1 MSSLTLSRRTFL
13 KTSAVAAAA
22 VGLSAGAESALAAAP
37 YTAVD
42 SAGEVKRIRTCCRGC
57 GKMECGVWVTV
68 ENGRAVKIEGDE
80 SAPHTMGSCCNKS
93 VSSLQACYHP
103 DRLRYPMKRTNP
115 KGEDPGWVRI
125 GWDEALD
132 AIVEG
137 IQQVKDKYGGE
148 ALFTMGGTG
157 RIWCMSPYAGYGS
170 WFMTPNTSV
179 AWQVCKG
186 PRHFASALTSEYN
199 HSWSATVERPPVFT
213 IWASTPEG
221 SNYDEAGRS
230 VIDEAMQADTFIS
243 VDPRTTNLGKESD
256 IHLALK
262 GGTDT
267 ALALAMCHVIIEN
280 DLVDWKFVKRWTN
293 ACFLVVDDK
302 EPSGPPVPHI
312 FHGPTMVKTKLL
324 TQADLQEDG
333 SPWKYMVWDKA
344 SNSLK
349 WFNASADQAKANPD
363 YDPAADPECGIWEG
377 EKPYP
382 RYDGTGN
389 ADNWSERTFAGQWG
403 EANVREGHAQCWMPE
418 LQDFEAIDPATE
430 GSFEVTFADGSK
442 HTAVPVW
449 QKFAER
455 CAEYAP
461 DKSAEITGVPA
472 EKVTEAALVYGTR
485 KDPRWGNGGIM
496 YQLAVEHH
504 GNSIMNCRAIEL
516 LTAIT
521 GNTDGPG
528 GQRGATKLDVNYM
541 GNFSDQSYSKT
552 IDTPLNHPEIMEK
565 QLGRDKHPLF
575 EWWALWANAN
585 SIWEAGVTG
594 EPYPVKGAVCQSGDF
609 MNMGNTTM
617 AWETLQQLDFM
628 FDIDLWH
635 HPTSEMADIIL
646 PCTHWL
652 EIACPRQSQGSGGAL
667 GACVP
672 CVEPLA
678 EARYDPE
685 IVEELYRRVG
695 LPWGWDENNPYPT
708 LEEKL
713 DYVVREVSP
722 SWEAFVNEFQE
733 NGWWDVKKI
742 RPDDWGTY
750 YRFQTG
756 FMKKAYT
763 DEPTASNVIPGF
775 NTPTMKQ
782 EIWCTIMETFHG
794 AEDALPD
801 YRPNPDSRD
810 RNPELWDEYPVQCL
824 TGRRIPVYF
833 HSEHRQL
840 PWCREVW
847 PVPRVEINPEDAA
860 EWGIEQGDWVWIE
873 SPHGKIRETADLY
886 YGIPRGV
893 INCEHTWWYPEMPA
907 PEHGWRYSAVNQLV
921 NNDIDDPHCGSAI
934 VRGYPVK
941 VYKATADNSPFGNPC
956 PCTEDG
962 AEIIHDASDARLK
975 DWAPVYEGRD
985 Q

>member
-1 MSSLTLSRRTFL
+1 
-13 KTSAVAAAA
+13 
-22 VGLSAGAESALAAAP
+22 
-37 YTAVD
+37 
-42 SAGEVKRIRTCCRGC
+42 
-57 GKMECGVWVTV
+57 
-68 ENGRAVKIEGDE
+68 
-80 SAPHTMGSCCNKS
+80 
-93 VSSLQACYHP
+93 
-103 DRLRYPMKRTNP
+103 
-115 KGEDPGWVRI
+115 
-125 GWDEALD
+125 
-132 AIVEG
+132 
-137 IQQVKDKYGGE
+137 
-148 ALFTMGGTG
+148 
-157 RIWCMSPYAGYGS
+157 
-170 WFMTPNTSV
+170 
-179 AWQVCKG
+179 
-186 PRHFASALTSEYN
+186 
-199 HSWSATVERPPVFT
+199 
-213 IWASTPEG
+213 
-221 SNYDEAGRS
+221 
-230 VIDEAMQADTFIS
+230 
-243 VDPRTTNLGKESD
+243 
-256 IHLALK
+256 
-262 GGTDT
+262 
-267 ALALAMCHVIIEN
+267 MCHVIIEN

>member
-1 MSSLTLSRRTFL
+1 M
-13 KTSAVAAAA
+13 
-22 VGLSAGAESALAAAP
+22 
-37 YTAVD
+37 
-42 SAGEVKRIRTCCRGC
+42 
-57 GKMECGVWVTV
+57 
-68 ENGRAVKIEGDE
+68 
-80 SAPHTMGSCCNKS
+80 
-93 VSSLQACYHP
+93 
-103 DRLRYPMKRTNP
+103 
-115 KGEDPGWVRI
+115 
-125 GWDEALD
+125 
-132 AIVEG
+132 
-137 IQQVKDKYGGE
+137 
-148 ALFTMGGTG
+148 
-157 RIWCMSPYAGYGS
+157 
-170 WFMTPNTSV
+170 
-179 AWQVCKG
+179 
-186 PRHFASALTSEYN
+186 
-199 HSWSATVERPPVFT
+199 
-213 IWASTPEG
+213 
-221 SNYDEAGRS
+221 
-230 VIDEAMQADTFIS
+230 
-243 VDPRTTNLGKESD
+243 
-256 IHLALK
+256 
-262 GGTDT
+262 
-267 ALALAMCHVIIEN
+267 
-280 DLVDWKFVKRWTN
+280 
-293 ACFLVVDDK
+293 
-302 EPSGPPVPHI
+302 
-312 FHGPTMVKTKLL
+312 
-324 TQADLQEDG
+324 
-333 SPWKYMVWDKA
+333 
-344 SNSLK
+344 
-349 WFNASADQAKANPD
+349 
-363 YDPAADPECGIWEG
+363 
-377 EKPYP
+377 
-382 RYDGTGN
+382 
-389 ADNWSERTFAGQWG
+389 
-403 EANVREGHAQCWMPE
+403 
-418 LQDFEAIDPATE
+418 
-430 GSFEVTFADGSK
+430 TFADGSK

-962 AEIIHDASDARLK
+962 TEIIHDASDARLK

>member
-1 MSSLTLSRRTFL
+1 
-13 KTSAVAAAA
+13 
-22 VGLSAGAESALAAAP
+22 
-37 YTAVD
+37 
-42 SAGEVKRIRTCCRGC
+42 
-57 GKMECGVWVTV
+57 
-68 ENGRAVKIEGDE
+68 
-80 SAPHTMGSCCNKS
+80 
-93 VSSLQACYHP
+93 
-103 DRLRYPMKRTNP
+103 
-115 KGEDPGWVRI
+115 
-125 GWDEALD
+125 
-132 AIVEG
+132 
-137 IQQVKDKYGGE
+137 
-148 ALFTMGGTG
+148 
-157 RIWCMSPYAGYGS
+157 
-170 WFMTPNTSV
+170 
-179 AWQVCKG
+179 
-186 PRHFASALTSEYN
+186 
-199 HSWSATVERPPVFT
+199 
-213 IWASTPEG
+213 
-221 SNYDEAGRS
+221 
-230 VIDEAMQADTFIS
+230 
-243 VDPRTTNLGKESD
+243 
-256 IHLALK
+256 
-262 GGTDT
+262 
-267 ALALAMCHVIIEN
+267 
-280 DLVDWKFVKRWTN
+280 
-293 ACFLVVDDK
+293 
-302 EPSGPPVPHI
+302 
-312 FHGPTMVKTKLL
+312 
-324 TQADLQEDG
+324 
-333 SPWKYMVWDKA
+333 MVWDKA

-763 DEPTASNVIPGF
+763 EEPTASNVIPGF

-801 YRPNPDSRD
+801 YRPNPDSRE
-810 RNPELWDEYPVQCL
+810 RNPELWEEYPVQCL

-886 YGIPRGV
+886 YGIQRGV

-941 VYKATADNSPFGNPC
+941 VYKATPENSPFGNPC

-962 AEIIHDASDARLK
+962 TEIIHDASDARLK

>member
-1 MSSLTLSRRTFL
+1 
-13 KTSAVAAAA
+13 
-22 VGLSAGAESALAAAP
+22 
-37 YTAVD
+37 
-42 SAGEVKRIRTCCRGC
+42 
-57 GKMECGVWVTV
+57 
-68 ENGRAVKIEGDE
+68 
-80 SAPHTMGSCCNKS
+80 
-93 VSSLQACYHP
+93 
-103 DRLRYPMKRTNP
+103 
-115 KGEDPGWVRI
+115 
-125 GWDEALD
+125 
-132 AIVEG
+132 
-137 IQQVKDKYGGE
+137 
-148 ALFTMGGTG
+148 
-157 RIWCMSPYAGYGS
+157 
-170 WFMTPNTSV
+170 
-179 AWQVCKG
+179 
-186 PRHFASALTSEYN
+186 
-199 HSWSATVERPPVFT
+199 
-213 IWASTPEG
+213 
-221 SNYDEAGRS
+221 
-230 VIDEAMQADTFIS
+230 
-243 VDPRTTNLGKESD
+243 
-256 IHLALK
+256 
-262 GGTDT
+262 
-267 ALALAMCHVIIEN
+267 
-280 DLVDWKFVKRWTN
+280 
-293 ACFLVVDDK
+293 
-302 EPSGPPVPHI
+302 
-312 FHGPTMVKTKLL
+312 
-324 TQADLQEDG
+324 
-333 SPWKYMVWDKA
+333 
-344 SNSLK
+344 
-349 WFNASADQAKANPD
+349 
-363 YDPAADPECGIWEG
+363 
-377 EKPYP
+377 
-382 RYDGTGN
+382 
-389 ADNWSERTFAGQWG
+389 
-403 EANVREGHAQCWMPE
+403 MPE

>member
-1 MSSLTLSRRTFL
+1 M
-13 KTSAVAAAA
+13 
-22 VGLSAGAESALAAAP
+22 
-37 YTAVD
+37 
-42 SAGEVKRIRTCCRGC
+42 
-57 GKMECGVWVTV
+57 
-68 ENGRAVKIEGDE
+68 
-80 SAPHTMGSCCNKS
+80 
-93 VSSLQACYHP
+93 
-103 DRLRYPMKRTNP
+103 
-115 KGEDPGWVRI
+115 
-125 GWDEALD
+125 
-132 AIVEG
+132 
-137 IQQVKDKYGGE
+137 
-148 ALFTMGGTG
+148 
-157 RIWCMSPYAGYGS
+157 
-170 WFMTPNTSV
+170 
-179 AWQVCKG
+179 
-186 PRHFASALTSEYN
+186 
-199 HSWSATVERPPVFT
+199 
-213 IWASTPEG
+213 
-221 SNYDEAGRS
+221 
-230 VIDEAMQADTFIS
+230 
-243 VDPRTTNLGKESD
+243 
-256 IHLALK
+256 
-262 GGTDT
+262 
-267 ALALAMCHVIIEN
+267 
-280 DLVDWKFVKRWTN
+280 KRWTN

-504 GNSIMNCRAIEL
+504 GSSIMNCRAIEL

>member
-1 MSSLTLSRRTFL
+1 
-13 KTSAVAAAA
+13 
-22 VGLSAGAESALAAAP
+22 
-37 YTAVD
+37 
-42 SAGEVKRIRTCCRGC
+42 
-57 GKMECGVWVTV
+57 
-68 ENGRAVKIEGDE
+68 
-80 SAPHTMGSCCNKS
+80 
-93 VSSLQACYHP
+93 
-103 DRLRYPMKRTNP
+103 
-115 KGEDPGWVRI
+115 
-125 GWDEALD
+125 
-132 AIVEG
+132 
-137 IQQVKDKYGGE
+137 
-148 ALFTMGGTG
+148 
-157 RIWCMSPYAGYGS
+157 
-170 WFMTPNTSV
+170 
-179 AWQVCKG
+179 
-186 PRHFASALTSEYN
+186 
-199 HSWSATVERPPVFT
+199 
-213 IWASTPEG
+213 
-221 SNYDEAGRS
+221 
-230 VIDEAMQADTFIS
+230 
-243 VDPRTTNLGKESD
+243 
-256 IHLALK
+256 
-262 GGTDT
+262 
-267 ALALAMCHVIIEN
+267 
-280 DLVDWKFVKRWTN
+280 
-293 ACFLVVDDK
+293 
-302 EPSGPPVPHI
+302 
-312 FHGPTMVKTKLL
+312 
-324 TQADLQEDG
+324 
-333 SPWKYMVWDKA
+333 
-344 SNSLK
+344 
-349 WFNASADQAKANPD
+349 
-363 YDPAADPECGIWEG
+363 
-377 EKPYP
+377 
-382 RYDGTGN
+382 
-389 ADNWSERTFAGQWG
+389 
-403 EANVREGHAQCWMPE
+403 
-418 LQDFEAIDPATE
+418 
-430 GSFEVTFADGSK
+430 
-442 HTAVPVW
+442 
-449 QKFAER
+449 
-455 CAEYAP
+455 
-461 DKSAEITGVPA
+461 
-472 EKVTEAALVYGTR
+472 
-485 KDPRWGNGGIM
+485 
-496 YQLAVEHH
+496 
-504 GNSIMNCRAIEL
+504 
-516 LTAIT
+516 
-521 GNTDGPG
+521 
-528 GQRGATKLDVNYM
+528 M

-833 HSEHRQL
+833 HSEHRAAA
-840 PWCREVW
+840 V
-847 PVPRVEINPEDAA
+847 VPQRFGRYRA
-860 EWGIEQGDWVWIE
+860 WR
-873 SPHGKIRETADLY
+873 STR
-886 YGIPRGV
+886 R
-893 INCEHTWWYPEMPA
+893 MPPSGA
-907 PEHGWRYSAVNQLV
+907 SNRATG
-921 NNDIDDPHCGSAI
+921 CGSKAPTGRSARRPICTTAFRGASSTASTPGGIRKCPPPSTVGAI
-934 VRGYPVK
+934 RRSTSWSTTILTTLIAVRPLF
-941 VYKATADNSPFGNPC
+941 AA
-956 PCTEDG
+956 
-962 AEIIHDASDARLK
+962 IR
-975 DWAPVYEGRD
+975 
-985 Q
+985 

>member
-1 MSSLTLSRRTFL
+1 MWSLT
-13 KTSAVAAAA
+13 
-22 VGLSAGAESALAAAP
+22 AP
-37 YTAVD
+37 A
-42 SAGEVKRIRTCCRGC
+42 
-57 GKMECGVWVTV
+57 
-68 ENGRAVKIEGDE
+68 RA
-80 SAPHTMGSCCNKS
+80 
-93 VSSLQACYHP
+93 
-103 DRLRYPMKRTNP
+103 
-115 KGEDPGWVRI
+115 
-125 GWDEALD
+125 
-132 AIVEG
+132 
-137 IQQVKDKYGGE
+137 
-148 ALFTMGGTG
+148 
-157 RIWCMSPYAGYGS
+157 
-170 WFMTPNTSV
+170 
-179 AWQVCKG
+179 
-186 PRHFASALTSEYN
+186 
-199 HSWSATVERPPVFT
+199 
-213 IWASTPEG
+213 G

-824 TGRRIPVYF
+824 TGRRTPVYF

>member
-1 MSSLTLSRRTFL
+1 
-13 KTSAVAAAA
+13 
-22 VGLSAGAESALAAAP
+22 
-37 YTAVD
+37 
-42 SAGEVKRIRTCCRGC
+42 
-57 GKMECGVWVTV
+57 
-68 ENGRAVKIEGDE
+68 
-80 SAPHTMGSCCNKS
+80 
-93 VSSLQACYHP
+93 
-103 DRLRYPMKRTNP
+103 
-115 KGEDPGWVRI
+115 
-125 GWDEALD
+125 
-132 AIVEG
+132 
-137 IQQVKDKYGGE
+137 
-148 ALFTMGGTG
+148 
-157 RIWCMSPYAGYGS
+157 
-170 WFMTPNTSV
+170 
-179 AWQVCKG
+179 
-186 PRHFASALTSEYN
+186 
-199 HSWSATVERPPVFT
+199 
-213 IWASTPEG
+213 
-221 SNYDEAGRS
+221 
-230 VIDEAMQADTFIS
+230 
-243 VDPRTTNLGKESD
+243 
-256 IHLALK
+256 
-262 GGTDT
+262 
-267 ALALAMCHVIIEN
+267 
-280 DLVDWKFVKRWTN
+280 
-293 ACFLVVDDK
+293 
-302 EPSGPPVPHI
+302 
-312 FHGPTMVKTKLL
+312 MVKTKLL

-552 IDTPLNHPEIMEK
+552 IDTPLNHPDIMEK

-962 AEIIHDASDARLK
+962 TEIIHDASDARLK

>member
-1 MSSLTLSRRTFL
+1 
-13 KTSAVAAAA
+13 
-22 VGLSAGAESALAAAP
+22 
-37 YTAVD
+37 
-42 SAGEVKRIRTCCRGC
+42 
-57 GKMECGVWVTV
+57 
-68 ENGRAVKIEGDE
+68 
-80 SAPHTMGSCCNKS
+80 
-93 VSSLQACYHP
+93 
-103 DRLRYPMKRTNP
+103 
-115 KGEDPGWVRI
+115 
-125 GWDEALD
+125 
-132 AIVEG
+132 
-137 IQQVKDKYGGE
+137 
-148 ALFTMGGTG
+148 
-157 RIWCMSPYAGYGS
+157 
-170 WFMTPNTSV
+170 
-179 AWQVCKG
+179 
-186 PRHFASALTSEYN
+186 
-199 HSWSATVERPPVFT
+199 
-213 IWASTPEG
+213 
-221 SNYDEAGRS
+221 
-230 VIDEAMQADTFIS
+230 
-243 VDPRTTNLGKESD
+243 
-256 IHLALK
+256 
-262 GGTDT
+262 
-267 ALALAMCHVIIEN
+267 
-280 DLVDWKFVKRWTN
+280 
-293 ACFLVVDDK
+293 
-302 EPSGPPVPHI
+302 
-312 FHGPTMVKTKLL
+312 
-324 TQADLQEDG
+324 
-333 SPWKYMVWDKA
+333 MVWDKA

-552 IDTPLNHPEIMEK
+552 IDTPLNHPDIMEK

-962 AEIIHDASDARLK
+962 TEIIHDASDARLK

>member
-1 MSSLTLSRRTFL
+1 MR
-13 KTSAVAAAA
+13 
-22 VGLSAGAESALAAAP
+22 
-37 YTAVD
+37 
-42 SAGEVKRIRTCCRGC
+42 
-57 GKMECGVWVTV
+57 
-68 ENGRAVKIEGDE
+68 
-80 SAPHTMGSCCNKS
+80 
-93 VSSLQACYHP
+93 
-103 DRLRYPMKRTNP
+103 
-115 KGEDPGWVRI
+115 
-125 GWDEALD
+125 
-132 AIVEG
+132 
-137 IQQVKDKYGGE
+137 
-148 ALFTMGGTG
+148 
-157 RIWCMSPYAGYGS
+157 
-170 WFMTPNTSV
+170 
-179 AWQVCKG
+179 
-186 PRHFASALTSEYN
+186 
-199 HSWSATVERPPVFT
+199 
-213 IWASTPEG
+213 
-221 SNYDEAGRS
+221 RS

>member
-157 RIWCMSPYAGYGS
+157 RIWCMSPYAGYGP

-801 YRPNPDSRD
+801 YRPTPI
-810 RNPELWDEYPVQCL
+810 LV
-824 TGRRIPVYF
+824 TAIP
-833 HSEHRQL
+833 SCGTSTR
-840 PWCREVW
+840 C
-847 PVPRVEINPEDAA
+847 
-860 EWGIEQGDWVWIE
+860 
-873 SPHGKIRETADLY
+873 
-886 YGIPRGV
+886 
-893 INCEHTWWYPEMPA
+893 
-907 PEHGWRYSAVNQLV
+907 SA
-921 NNDIDDPHCGSAI
+921 
-934 VRGYPVK
+934 
-941 VYKATADNSPFGNPC
+941 
-956 PCTEDG
+956 
-962 AEIIHDASDARLK
+962 
-975 DWAPVYEGRD
+975 
-985 Q
+985 

>member
-157 RIWCMSPYAGYGS
+157 RIWCMSPYAGYGP

-541 GNFSDQSYSKT
+541 GNFSDQSCSKT

-801 YRPNPDSRD
+801 YRPTPI
-810 RNPELWDEYPVQCL
+810 LV
-824 TGRRIPVYF
+824 TAIP
-833 HSEHRQL
+833 SCGTSTR
-840 PWCREVW
+840 C
-847 PVPRVEINPEDAA
+847 
-860 EWGIEQGDWVWIE
+860 
-873 SPHGKIRETADLY
+873 
-886 YGIPRGV
+886 
-893 INCEHTWWYPEMPA
+893 
-907 PEHGWRYSAVNQLV
+907 SA
-921 NNDIDDPHCGSAI
+921 
-934 VRGYPVK
+934 
-941 VYKATADNSPFGNPC
+941 
-956 PCTEDG
+956 
-962 AEIIHDASDARLK
+962 
-975 DWAPVYEGRD
+975 
-985 Q
+985 

>member
-157 RIWCMSPYAGYGS
+157 RIWCMSPYAGYGP

-685 IVEELYRRVG
+685 IVEEL
-695 LPWGWDENNPYPT
+695 
-708 LEEKL
+708 
-713 DYVVREVSP
+713 
-722 SWEAFVNEFQE
+722 
-733 NGWWDVKKI
+733 
-742 RPDDWGTY
+742 
-750 YRFQTG
+750 
-756 FMKKAYT
+756 
-763 DEPTASNVIPGF
+763 
-775 NTPTMKQ
+775 
-782 EIWCTIMETFHG
+782 
-794 AEDALPD
+794 
-801 YRPNPDSRD
+801 
-810 RNPELWDEYPVQCL
+810 
-824 TGRRIPVYF
+824 
-833 HSEHRQL
+833 
-840 PWCREVW
+840 
-847 PVPRVEINPEDAA
+847 
-860 EWGIEQGDWVWIE
+860 
-873 SPHGKIRETADLY
+873 
-886 YGIPRGV
+886 
-893 INCEHTWWYPEMPA
+893 
-907 PEHGWRYSAVNQLV
+907 
-921 NNDIDDPHCGSAI
+921 
-934 VRGYPVK
+934 
-941 VYKATADNSPFGNPC
+941 
-956 PCTEDG
+956 
-962 AEIIHDASDARLK
+962 
-975 DWAPVYEGRD
+975 
-985 Q
+985 

>member
-1 MSSLTLSRRTFL
+1 
-13 KTSAVAAAA
+13 
-22 VGLSAGAESALAAAP
+22 
-37 YTAVD
+37 
-42 SAGEVKRIRTCCRGC
+42 
-57 GKMECGVWVTV
+57 
-68 ENGRAVKIEGDE
+68 
-80 SAPHTMGSCCNKS
+80 
-93 VSSLQACYHP
+93 
-103 DRLRYPMKRTNP
+103 
-115 KGEDPGWVRI
+115 
-125 GWDEALD
+125 
-132 AIVEG
+132 
-137 IQQVKDKYGGE
+137 
-148 ALFTMGGTG
+148 
-157 RIWCMSPYAGYGS
+157 
-170 WFMTPNTSV
+170 
-179 AWQVCKG
+179 
-186 PRHFASALTSEYN
+186 
-199 HSWSATVERPPVFT
+199 
-213 IWASTPEG
+213 
-221 SNYDEAGRS
+221 
-230 VIDEAMQADTFIS
+230 
-243 VDPRTTNLGKESD
+243 
-256 IHLALK
+256 
-262 GGTDT
+262 
-267 ALALAMCHVIIEN
+267 
-280 DLVDWKFVKRWTN
+280 
-293 ACFLVVDDK
+293 
-302 EPSGPPVPHI
+302 
-312 FHGPTMVKTKLL
+312 MVKTKLL

-962 AEIIHDASDARLK
+962 TEIIHDASDARLK

>member
-1 MSSLTLSRRTFL
+1 M
-13 KTSAVAAAA
+13 
-22 VGLSAGAESALAAAP
+22 
-37 YTAVD
+37 
-42 SAGEVKRIRTCCRGC
+42 
-57 GKMECGVWVTV
+57 
-68 ENGRAVKIEGDE
+68 
-80 SAPHTMGSCCNKS
+80 
-93 VSSLQACYHP
+93 
-103 DRLRYPMKRTNP
+103 
-115 KGEDPGWVRI
+115 
-125 GWDEALD
+125 
-132 AIVEG
+132 
-137 IQQVKDKYGGE
+137 
-148 ALFTMGGTG
+148 
-157 RIWCMSPYAGYGS
+157 
-170 WFMTPNTSV
+170 
-179 AWQVCKG
+179 
-186 PRHFASALTSEYN
+186 
-199 HSWSATVERPPVFT
+199 
-213 IWASTPEG
+213 
-221 SNYDEAGRS
+221 
-230 VIDEAMQADTFIS
+230 
-243 VDPRTTNLGKESD
+243 
-256 IHLALK
+256 
-262 GGTDT
+262 
-267 ALALAMCHVIIEN
+267 
-280 DLVDWKFVKRWTN
+280 
-293 ACFLVVDDK
+293 
-302 EPSGPPVPHI
+302 
-312 FHGPTMVKTKLL
+312 
-324 TQADLQEDG
+324 
-333 SPWKYMVWDKA
+333 
-344 SNSLK
+344 
-349 WFNASADQAKANPD
+349 
-363 YDPAADPECGIWEG
+363 
-377 EKPYP
+377 
-382 RYDGTGN
+382 
-389 ADNWSERTFAGQWG
+389 
-403 EANVREGHAQCWMPE
+403 REGHAQCWMPE

-962 AEIIHDASDARLK
+962 TEIIHDASDARLK

>member
-1 MSSLTLSRRTFL
+1 M
-13 KTSAVAAAA
+13 
-22 VGLSAGAESALAAAP
+22 
-37 YTAVD
+37 
-42 SAGEVKRIRTCCRGC
+42 
-57 GKMECGVWVTV
+57 
-68 ENGRAVKIEGDE
+68 
-80 SAPHTMGSCCNKS
+80 
-93 VSSLQACYHP
+93 
-103 DRLRYPMKRTNP
+103 
-115 KGEDPGWVRI
+115 
-125 GWDEALD
+125 
-132 AIVEG
+132 
-137 IQQVKDKYGGE
+137 
-148 ALFTMGGTG
+148 
-157 RIWCMSPYAGYGS
+157 
-170 WFMTPNTSV
+170 
-179 AWQVCKG
+179 
-186 PRHFASALTSEYN
+186 
-199 HSWSATVERPPVFT
+199 
-213 IWASTPEG
+213 
-221 SNYDEAGRS
+221 
-230 VIDEAMQADTFIS
+230 
-243 VDPRTTNLGKESD
+243 
-256 IHLALK
+256 
-262 GGTDT
+262 
-267 ALALAMCHVIIEN
+267 
-280 DLVDWKFVKRWTN
+280 
-293 ACFLVVDDK
+293 
-302 EPSGPPVPHI
+302 
-312 FHGPTMVKTKLL
+312 
-324 TQADLQEDG
+324 
-333 SPWKYMVWDKA
+333 
-344 SNSLK
+344 
-349 WFNASADQAKANPD
+349 
-363 YDPAADPECGIWEG
+363 
-377 EKPYP
+377 
-382 RYDGTGN
+382 
-389 ADNWSERTFAGQWG
+389 
-403 EANVREGHAQCWMPE
+403 REGHAQCWMPE

-430 GSFEVTFADGSK
+430 GSFEVTFADGTK

-552 IDTPLNHPEIMEK
+552 IDSPLNHPEIMEK

-609 MNMGNTTM
+609 MNMGNTTK
-617 AWETLQQLDFM
+617 AWDTLAQLDFM

-695 LPWGWDENNPYPT
+695 LPWGWDEDNPYPT

-722 SWEAFVNEFQE
+722 SWEAYVNEFQE

-810 RNPELWDEYPVQCL
+810 RNPELWDEYPVECL

-921 NNDIDDPHCGSAI
+921 NNDIDDPRCGSAI

-962 AEIIHDASDARLK
+962 TEIIHDASDARLK

>member
-1 MSSLTLSRRTFL
+1 
-13 KTSAVAAAA
+13 
-22 VGLSAGAESALAAAP
+22 
-37 YTAVD
+37 
-42 SAGEVKRIRTCCRGC
+42 
-57 GKMECGVWVTV
+57 
-68 ENGRAVKIEGDE
+68 
-80 SAPHTMGSCCNKS
+80 
-93 VSSLQACYHP
+93 
-103 DRLRYPMKRTNP
+103 
-115 KGEDPGWVRI
+115 
-125 GWDEALD
+125 
-132 AIVEG
+132 
-137 IQQVKDKYGGE
+137 
-148 ALFTMGGTG
+148 
-157 RIWCMSPYAGYGS
+157 
-170 WFMTPNTSV
+170 
-179 AWQVCKG
+179 
-186 PRHFASALTSEYN
+186 
-199 HSWSATVERPPVFT
+199 
-213 IWASTPEG
+213 
-221 SNYDEAGRS
+221 
-230 VIDEAMQADTFIS
+230 
-243 VDPRTTNLGKESD
+243 
-256 IHLALK
+256 
-262 GGTDT
+262 
-267 ALALAMCHVIIEN
+267 
-280 DLVDWKFVKRWTN
+280 
-293 ACFLVVDDK
+293 
-302 EPSGPPVPHI
+302 
-312 FHGPTMVKTKLL
+312 MVKTKLL

>member
-1 MSSLTLSRRTFL
+1 M
-13 KTSAVAAAA
+13 
-22 VGLSAGAESALAAAP
+22 
-37 YTAVD
+37 
-42 SAGEVKRIRTCCRGC
+42 
-57 GKMECGVWVTV
+57 
-68 ENGRAVKIEGDE
+68 
-80 SAPHTMGSCCNKS
+80 
-93 VSSLQACYHP
+93 
-103 DRLRYPMKRTNP
+103 
-115 KGEDPGWVRI
+115 
-125 GWDEALD
+125 
-132 AIVEG
+132 
-137 IQQVKDKYGGE
+137 
-148 ALFTMGGTG
+148 
-157 RIWCMSPYAGYGS
+157 
-170 WFMTPNTSV
+170 
-179 AWQVCKG
+179 
-186 PRHFASALTSEYN
+186 
-199 HSWSATVERPPVFT
+199 
-213 IWASTPEG
+213 
-221 SNYDEAGRS
+221 
-230 VIDEAMQADTFIS
+230 
-243 VDPRTTNLGKESD
+243 
-256 IHLALK
+256 
-262 GGTDT
+262 
-267 ALALAMCHVIIEN
+267 
-280 DLVDWKFVKRWTN
+280 KRWTN

-962 AEIIHDASDARLK
+962 TEIIHDASDARLK

>member
-157 RIWCMSPYAGYGS
+157 RIWCMSPYAGYGP

-810 RNPELWDEYPVQCL
+810 RNPELWDESPVLPLRASAAAVVPRGLAGTARGDQPGGCRRVGHR
-824 TGRRIPVYF
+824 TGRLGVDRKPPREDPRDGRFVLR
-833 HSEHRQL
+833 HSAGRHQL
-840 PWCREVW
+840 RAHLV
-847 PVPRVEINPEDAA
+847 VSGNARPR
-860 EWGIEQGDWVWIE
+860 
-873 SPHGKIRETADLY
+873 
-886 YGIPRGV
+886 
-893 INCEHTWWYPEMPA
+893 
-907 PEHGWRYSAVNQLV
+907 
-921 NNDIDDPHCGSAI
+921 
-934 VRGYPVK
+934 
-941 VYKATADNSPFGNPC
+941 
-956 PCTEDG
+956 
-962 AEIIHDASDARLK
+962 ARL
-975 DWAPVYEGRD
+975 ALFGGHPAGQQRY
-985 Q
+985 